1 MNRGK
6 KNVLIPKEITGVE
19 MSPRGSKMIQYSTK
33 VAKHTAKISKYTFEM
48 VTFMLKVA
56 KHVPKM
62 AKYAVDVGKRV
73 VAFVALTSFSESS
86 RVFDLLGAFVDAA
99 LSIFQ

>member
-6 KNVLIPKEITGVE
+6 ETVLIPKEITGVE
-19 MSPRGSKMIQYSTK
+19 MSPRGSKVIQYSTK
-33 VAKHTAKISKYTFEM
+33 VAKYTAKYTFEM
-48 VTFMLKVA
+48 VKFMLKVA

-62 AKYAVDVGKRV
+62 AKYTADVGKRV

-99 LSIFQ
+99 FSIFR